1 MADGQDFGQRG
12 LALWE
17 DITQEYGEPQAEKRH
32 LLIEAC
38 RLADQ
43 VEALQAILRADG
55 YVVSLQG
62 GNVKR
67 HPADTALKD
76 ARSLFL
82 KTLAA
87 LDLPE
92 EG

>member
-1 MADGQDFGQRG
+1 MVDELGLAQRG
-12 LALWE
+12 QALWG
-17 DITQEYGEPQAEKRH
+17 DITQEYGEPQAEKLH

-43 VEALQAILRADG
+43 MEALEAILKADG
-55 YVVSLQG
+55 YVVNLPG

-87 LDLPE
+87 LELPE
-92 EG
+92 EV